1 MLEESERSSFNLLT
15 LLENSCFLSLLNS
28 SKDSSLVD
36 NLVHRDLTL
45 LSSSSSLIQVSLD
58 TSTSLEA
65 SVVTML
71 DSAAE
76 ISFSEIQPSN
86 TSSSEL
92 LGMNPLEALRP
103 EFPGSYLE
111 YLELI
116 REEFLGLNLA
126 EFLELLWRR
135 LLKLSRVEL
144 LLSKAALT
152 GCKRYLPRFSDDWSV
167 KLPPTLLFLT
177 VNFRLKDIFL
187 SLETALTLSRK
198 SS

>member
-126 EFLELLWRR
+126 EFLELLCRR

-144 LLSKAALT
+144 LLKKAALT
-152 GCKRYLPRFSDDWSV
+152 GCK
-167 KLPPTLLFLT
+167 
-177 VNFRLKDIFL
+177 
-187 SLETALTLSRK
+187 
-198 SS
+198 

>member
-1 MLEESERSSFNLLT
+1 M
-15 LLENSCFLSLLNS
+15 
-28 SKDSSLVD
+28 
-36 NLVHRDLTL
+36 
-45 LSSSSSLIQVSLD
+45 
-58 TSTSLEA
+58 
-65 SVVTML
+65 ML

-92 LGMNPLEALRP
+92 LGTNPLE
-103 EFPGSYLE
+103 
-111 YLELI
+111 
-116 REEFLGLNLA
+116 
-126 EFLELLWRR
+126 LLCRK
-135 LLKLSRVEL
+135 LLKLRRVEL
-144 LLSKAALT
+144 LLSKAAPA

-198 SS
+198 SSVALSRQSMLSCNTFTSAGP